1 MITDWGSPT
10 EQRVLEVMRRDER
23 QRVEFKEGF
32 IKTGELAEQI
42 MAFAN
47 AEGGTIYLGI
57 ADRPMPHPSGKIRQ
71 VTKADYDNVHRA
83 ARDLLVPPAVG
94 VTAHEVEVQGEKV
107 LAIVVPHTGDLHQH
121 RNGRILVRRGSENV
135 ALLGDALRQVLLE
148 REHPSFDDQPVWA
161 ATLDD
166 LDSDR
171 VAWYLQR
178 TAQERGIPVDPSL
191 PLEQNLIR
199 LGAVVRDGERL
210 VPRVAGLL
218 LFGRAPQQF
227 VPQSVVRLARF
238 QGTSPFNFID
248 RLNCRGTLPEM
259 IDEAER
265 FVQRN
270 TRVAAKITGF
280 ERREV
285 TEYPYPAIREA
296 IANAVAHRDYW
307 RRDVEVR
314 VSIFADRIE
323 VQSPGRLP
331 APLTLDTLGEEYALR
346 NHLIAELLF
355 HIRYIERW
363 NTGILRMRRWMREH
377 ELPEPVFEEI
387 GQTFRVTFHGPGDRI
402 LDLIPEEGV
411 TDLRTLGLNE
421 RQIEALRLMVN
432 EDRDMTN
439 REYREMFS
447 VGNQTAAR
455 ELKGLVEK
463 GQARRVGQGRA
474 TRYEA
479 LWSHDLE

>member
-1 MITDWGSPT
+1 VLT
-10 EQRVLEVMRRDER
+10 EQQMLDDMRRDEQ

-32 IKTGELAEQI
+32 IKTSELAEQI

-57 ADRPMPHPSGKIRQ
+57 ADRPTPHLSGKIQQ
-71 VTKADYDNVHRA
+71 VTKSDYDNIHRA
-83 ARDLLVPPAVG
+83 ARDLLIPPVVG
-94 VTAHEVEVQGEKV
+94 VTAHQIEVQGKIV
-107 LAIVVPHTGDLHQH
+107 LPIIVPCTGNLHQH
-121 RNGRILVRRGSENV
+121 RNGRILIRRGSENV
-135 ALLGDALRQVLLE
+135 ALVGDALRQALLE
-148 REHPSFDDQPVWA
+148 REYPSFDDRPVWDA
-161 ATLDD
+161 ALDD
-166 LDSDR
+166 LDPGQLD
-171 VAWYLQR
+171 WYLR
-178 TAQERGIPVDPSL
+178 RAAQERGIPVDLSL
-191 PLEQNLIR
+191 PTEQNLVY
-199 LGAVVRDGERL
+199 LGAVVRDEERL
-210 VPRVAGLL
+210 VPRMAGLL
-218 LFGRAPQQF
+218 LFGRDPQRF

-238 QGTSPFNFID
+238 QGTSPLNFID
-248 RLNCRGTLPEM
+248 RLDCTGTLPEM

-265 FVQRN
+265 FVRRN
-270 TRVAAKITGF
+270 TRLAAKITGF

-285 TEYPYPAIREA
+285 TEYPYPAVREA

-346 NHLIAELLF
+346 NRLIAELLF
-355 HIRYIERW
+355 NIRYIERW

-377 ELPEPVFEEI
+377 GLPEPVFEEI

-421 RQIEALRLMVN
+421 RQVEALRLMVN
-432 EDRDMTN
+432 EGQEMTN
-439 REYREMFS
+439 RKYREMFG

-455 ELKGLVEK
+455 ELKGLVAK
-463 GQARRVGQGRA
+463 GQARQIGQGRA

-479 LWSHDLE
+479 I

>member
-1 MITDWGSPT
+1 
-10 EQRVLEVMRRDER
+10 MRRDER
-23 QRVEFKEGF
+23 QQVEFKDGF
-32 IKTGELAEQI
+32 IKTSELAEQI

-47 AEGGTIYLGI
+47 AEGGTIYVGI
-57 ADRPMPHPSGKIRQ
+57 SDQPKPHLSTKIRE
-71 VTKADYDNVHRA
+71 VTKGHHDNIHRA
-83 ARDLLVPPAVG
+83 ARDLLVPPVVG
-94 VTAHEVEVQGEKV
+94 VTAHEIEVQGEKV
-107 LAIVVPHTGDLHQH
+107 LAIVVPRTGNLHQH
-121 RNGRILVRRGSENV
+121 QNGRILIRRGSENV
-135 ALLGDALRQVLLE
+135 ALLGDSLRQALLD
-148 REHPSFDDQPVWA
+148 REHPSFDDRPVWD

-178 TAQERGIPVDPSL
+178 AAQERGIPLDALL
-191 PLEQNLIR
+191 PLEQNLVR

-210 VPRVAGLL
+210 LPRVAGLL

-238 QGTSPFNFID
+238 QGTAPVNFID
-248 RLNCRGTLPEM
+248 RLDCRGTLPEM
-259 IDEAER
+259 IDEAEQ
-265 FVQRN
+265 FVRRN

-323 VQSPGRLP
+323 VHSPGRLP

-346 NHLIAELLF
+346 NHLIAQLLF
-355 HIRYIERW
+355 NIRYIERW
-363 NTGILRMRRWMREH
+363 NTGILRMRRWMEEHGLREP
-377 ELPEPVFEEI
+377 LFEEI
-387 GQTFRVTFHGPGDRI
+387 GQTFRVTFSGPGDHI

-421 RQIEALRLMVN
+421 RQIEALQLMVN
-432 EDRDMTN
+432 EGKELTN
-439 REYREMFS
+439 REYR
-447 VGNQTAAR
+447 QTFGITDRTALR
-455 ELKGLVEK
+455 DLRGLVAA
-463 GQARRVGQGRA
+463 GQAWRAGKGRNV
-474 TRYEA
+474 RYVA
-479 LWSHDLE
+479 V

>member
-1 MITDWGSPT
+1 MLT
-10 EQRVLEVMRRDER
+10 EQQMLDDMHRDEQ

-32 IKTGELAEQI
+32 IKTSELAEQI

-47 AEGGTIYLGI
+47 AEGGAIYLGI
-57 ADRPMPHPSGKIRQ
+57 ADRPTPHLSGKIQQ
-71 VTKADYDNVHRA
+71 VTKSDYDNIHRA
-83 ARDLLVPPAVG
+83 ARDLLIPPVVG
-94 VTAHEVEVQGEKV
+94 VTAHQIEIQGKIV
-107 LAIVVPHTGDLHQH
+107 LPIIVPCTGNLHQH
-121 RNGRILVRRGSENV
+121 RNGRILIRRGSENV
-135 ALLGDALRQVLLE
+135 ALLGEALRQALME
-148 REHPSFDDQPVWA
+148 REYPSFDDRPVWD
-161 ATLDD
+161 ATLDG
-166 LDSDR
+166 LDPGR
-171 VAWYLQR
+171 VDWYLQR
-178 TAQERGIPVDPSL
+178 AAHERGMPVDLSL
-191 PLEQNLIR
+191 PMKQNLVY
-199 LGAVVRDGERL
+199 LGSVVRDEERL

-218 LFGRAPQQF
+218 LFGRDPQRF

-238 QGTSPFNFID
+238 QGTSPLNFID
-248 RLNCRGTLPEM
+248 RLDCTGTLPEM

-346 NHLIAELLF
+346 NRLIAELLF
-355 HIRYIERW
+355 NIRYIERW

-377 ELPEPVFEEI
+377 GLLEPVFEEL

-421 RQIEALRLMVN
+421 RQVEALRLMVN
-432 EDRDMTN
+432 EGQDMTN
-439 REYREMFS
+439 RKYREMFG
-447 VGNQTAAR
+447 VGNQTAVR
-455 ELKGLVEK
+455 ELKGLVAK

-479 LWSHDLE
+479 I

>member
-1 MITDWGSPT
+1 MLDD
-10 EQRVLEVMRRDER
+10 MHRDEQ

-32 IKTGELAEQI
+32 IKTSELAEQI

-47 AEGGTIYLGI
+47 AEGGAIYLGI
-57 ADRPMPHPSGKIRQ
+57 ADRPTPHLSGKIQQ
-71 VTKADYDNVHRA
+71 VTKSDYDNIHRA
-83 ARDLLVPPAVG
+83 ARDLLIPPVVG
-94 VTAHEVEVQGEKV
+94 VTAHQIEIQGKIV
-107 LAIVVPHTGDLHQH
+107 LPIIVPCTGNLHQH
-121 RNGRILVRRGSENV
+121 RNGRILIRRGSENV
-135 ALLGDALRQVLLE
+135 ALLGEALRQALME
-148 REHPSFDDQPVWA
+148 REYPSFDDRPVWD
-161 ATLDD
+161 ATLDG
-166 LDSDR
+166 LDPDR
-171 VAWYLQR
+171 VDWYLQR
-178 TAQERGIPVDPSL
+178 AAHERGIPVDLSL
-191 PLEQNLIR
+191 PTEQNLVY
-199 LGAVVRDGERL
+199 LGSVVRDEERL

-218 LFGRAPQQF
+218 LFGRDPQRF

-238 QGTSPFNFID
+238 QGTSPLNFID
-248 RLNCRGTLPEM
+248 RLDCTGTLPEM

-331 APLTLDTLGEEYALR
+331 APLTLGTLGEEYALR
-346 NHLIAELLF
+346 NRLIAELLF
-355 HIRYIERW
+355 NIRYIERW

-377 ELPEPVFEEI
+377 GLLEPVFEEL

-421 RQIEALRLMVN
+421 RQVEALRLMVN
-432 EDRDMTN
+432 EGQDMTN
-439 REYREMFS
+439 RKYREMFG
-447 VGNQTAAR
+447 VGNQTAVR
-455 ELKGLVEK
+455 ELKGLVAK

-479 LWSHDLE
+479 I